1 MVKSTTY
8 TLLIDGPSGSG
19 KTTLANQIG
28 AALGMRVVHLDDFYP
43 GWGGLA
49 EGARMV
55 AEDVLRL
62 NNPGFR
68 RWDWERDAPGEWVAL
83 SPDEDLV
90 VEGVG
95 AVTEASIRA
104 AKLRGDVDTVRV
116 VADAELRKARALA
129 RDPGYAAYWEMW
141 AAQEAALPWVAV
153 DVEVERARVKRGPT
167 PQV

>member
-1 MVKSTTY
+1 MVKSITY

-55 AEDVLRL
+55 ADDVLRMD
-62 NNPGFR
+62 NPGFR

-83 SPDEDLV
+83 RPDEDLV

-104 AKLRGDVDTVRV
+104 AKLRGEADTVRV

-129 RDPGYAAYWEMW
+129 RDPGYADYWDMW
-141 AAQEAALPWVAV
+141 AEQEARLPPVAV
-153 DVEVERARVKRGPT
+153 DVVVRRA
-167 PQV
+167 